1 MDWLTSQ
8 PWFFHLAT
16 LVLCANVI
24 TMILKDRYAE
34 DLPIVGKLW
43 PILNWFSFN
52 VFNNENAPDGMENKK
67 K

>member
-1 MDWLTSQ
+1 MDWLMSQ

-24 TMILKDRYAE
+24 TMVLKDRYAE

-52 VFNNENAPDGMENKK
+52 VTLAL
-67 K
+67 

>member
-1 MDWLTSQ
+1 MDWLMSQ

-16 LVLCANVI
+16 MVLCANVV
-24 TMILKDRYAE
+24 TMILKDRDAE

-52 VFNNENAPDGMENKK
+52 VFNNENAPDGMDKK